1 MCVDR
6 EAIKTTVAEWIGAL
20 VEAHPDLAWLT
31 NADLEAYPAFLV
43 DTQTKEG
50 DDYKAGA
57 VPIVVSADAAPSA
70 AAVEKLQD
78 AVVADRTLGDRVK
91 RAIYER
97 PRNECEAGTI
107 VVIPR

>member
-6 EAIKTTVAEWIGAL
+6 EAIKATVADWIGAL
-20 VEAHPDLAWLT
+20 VEANPDLGWLT
-31 NADLEAYPAFLV
+31 DADLEPYPAFLV
-43 DTQTKEG
+43 DTHTKEG

-57 VPIVVSADAAPSA
+57 VPIVVSADAARSP
-70 AAVEKLQD
+70 AAVDKLQD

-91 RAIYER
+91 RAIYEP
-97 PRNECEAGTI
+97 PRNEREAGTI